1 MITFKSDCPSQVAIN
16 SRTTEAVYICSMEGR
31 GLNSHLELRI
41 FFWVFI
47 STYII
52 LFGKIWILNLFA
64 HKFNNSNNNNSHK
77 AKTKAWTNAG
87 NDVRPAVLMTHRK
100 FLFFFCDRE
109 HAMLP

>member
-1 MITFKSDCPSQVAIN
+1 
-16 SRTTEAVYICSMEGR
+16 MEGR

-87 NDVRPAVLMTHRK
+87 NDVRPAMLMTHRK